1 MAVQGH
7 RVPTRAGSAH
17 HRARGGNQM
26 LIRRYIQLAAGLAAA
41 TAIAALPAG
50 AAGAAGPPEF
60 HNPTG
65 HALGVAAVHNQ
76 AKFARSHT
84 SNLSYHNGPV
94 MLTNTVYAIFLEPG
108 GSYTVSTNYNSLI
121 NQYFTDVVHD
131 STLSSNVYYSDTQY
145 YNSTSTHIAYSSSL
159 GGSWVD
165 TGTLPTSGCTDK
177 YTPVCLS
184 DAQIQAEVQKAM
196 TRNSWTADPSH
207 LFFVFT
213 AKNIG
218 SCYGSSCAFSQYCA
232 YHSWI
237 GSGTSAILYAN
248 MPYAMTVPAACS
260 SGQSPNGDDADA
272 TINVTSH
279 EHNEAITDPQ
289 GSAWYDRSGYEN
301 GDKCAWNFGTAL
313 GSTGGSGTAYNQT
326 INTHPYYLQQEWSN
340 ASSKCVLTGW

>member
-1 MAVQGH
+1 
-7 RVPTRAGSAH
+7 
-17 HRARGGNQM
+17 M

-50 AAGAAGPPEF
+50 AAGAAGPPEV
-60 HNPTG
+60 HNPAG

-76 AKFARSHT
+76 AKFARTNT

-94 MLTNTVYAIFLEPG
+94 MLANTVYAIFVEPSG
-108 GSYTVSTNYNSLI
+108 TVIPQPYPVDTNYNSLI
-121 NQYFTDVVHD
+121 NQYFTDVARD
-131 STLSSNVYYSDTQY
+131 STLSSNVYFSDTQY
-145 YNSTSTHIAYSSSL
+145 YNSALTHIAYKTTL

-165 TGTLPTSGCTDK
+165 TSVLPTSGCTDK
-177 YTPVCLS
+177 YTPVCLT
-184 DAQIQAEVQKAM
+184 DAQIQAEVKNAM
-196 TRNSWTADPSH
+196 RANLTWTADPSH

-218 SCYGSSCAFSQYCA
+218 SCYGRSCAFSQYCA

-237 GSGTSAILYAN
+237 GTGASAIMYAN

-260 SGQSPNGDDADA
+260 SAQSPNNNDADA

-301 GDKCAWNFGTAL
+301 GDKCAWSFGTAL

-326 INTHPYYLQQEWSN
+326 INGDHYYLQQEWSN
-340 ASSKCVLTGW
+340 ASSKCVLTGQ

>member
-1 MAVQGH
+1 
-7 RVPTRAGSAH
+7 
-17 HRARGGNQM
+17 M

-50 AAGAAGPPEF
+50 AAGAAGPPEV

-76 AKFARSHT
+76 AKLARSNT

-108 GSYTVSTNYNSLI
+108 GYTVSTNYDSLI
-121 NQYFTDVVHD
+121 NQYFTDVVAANG
-131 STLSSNVYYSDTQY
+131 STSNVYFSDTQY
-145 YNSTSTHIAYSSSL
+145 YNSASTHIAYNSSL
-159 GGSWVD
+159 GGFWVD
-165 TGTLPTSGCTDK
+165 TGPLPTSGCTDK

-196 TRNSWTADPSH
+196 TKNGWTADPSH

-232 YHSWI
+232 YHS
-237 GSGTSAILYAN
+237 SFSTSAGTILYAN

-301 GDKCAWNFGTAL
+301 GDKCAWNFG
-313 GSTGGSGTAYNQT
+313 SSPSGTSGAYYNQT
-326 INTHPYYLQQEWSN
+326 INNDHYYLQQEWSN
-340 ASSKCVLTGW
+340 FSSKCVLTGK